1 MCWDTLQQAA
11 RDIQGSTITEGVVKD
26 LSTALKQPTFSPSSL
41 HLWKV
46 AAWSYA
52 SAYSVNHVPLL
63 EQQLSKVAPM
73 ERDIY
78 QNRGTNS

>member
-11 RDIQGSTITEGVVKD
+11 TGVQGSTLTEGMVKD
-26 LSTALKQPTFSPSSL
+26 LSTALKQLTFSPSSL

-52 SAYSVNHVPLL
+52 SAYSVNYVSLL
-63 EQQLSKVAPM
+63 KQQLSKIAPI
-73 ERDIY
+73 ERDRY
-78 QNRGTNS
+78 QQRGMNS